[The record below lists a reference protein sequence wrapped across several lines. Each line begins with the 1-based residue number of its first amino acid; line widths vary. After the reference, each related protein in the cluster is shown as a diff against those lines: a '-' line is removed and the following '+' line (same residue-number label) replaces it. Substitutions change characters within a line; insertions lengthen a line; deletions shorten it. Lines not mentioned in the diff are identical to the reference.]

1 MSLLFEII
9 SSTSI
14 GLGLFLLG
22 LKSFTE
28 GLNHFVSIKFKHI
41 LINLKT
47 HPLLGVL
54 AGCIITGV
62 LQSSSATT
70 VILIG
75 FVQADLLTL
84 YQATPIIMGINI
96 GTTIT
101 SQLIA
106 FDIGRYS
113 FVLFLISILISL
125 ISKNKKNRHVS
136 EVLIGF
142 SLIFIGI
149 ELLTKGL
156 SPLKNIF
163 IFQQILEQFG
173 KTPLFGV
180 LIGFSAISILQS
192 SSTGIAILQTL
203 AESSSISIYSAISIM
218 LGMNVGTCVT
228 AIISSLPFSKLARQ
242 TALIH
247 LLFNVMGLVII
258 FPFINL
264 LCKISIDLSPFNL
277 SRQIANAHT
286 IFNVFTTLV
295 LLPFITV
302 FTDIAQLI
310 IKK

>member
-1 MSLLFEII
+1 MFLLLKII
-9 SSTSI
+9 SPTSI

-22 LKSFTE
+22 LKSFAE
-28 GLNHFVSIKFKHI
+28 GLNHLVSKKFKHM
-41 LINLKT
+41 LVNLKT

-54 AGCIITGV
+54 AGCIVTGI

-75 FVQADLLTL
+75 LVQANLLTL

-106 FDIGRYS
+106 FDIVKYS
-113 FVLFLISILISL
+113 FILFLTSVLISL
-125 ISKNKKNRHVS
+125 TSKNKKNRYIG
-136 EVLIGF
+136 EVLMGF

-156 SPLKNIF
+156 SPLKNISR
-163 IFQQILEQFG
+163 FQQILEQFG
-173 KTPLFGV
+173 KTPLLGV
-180 LIGFSAISILQS
+180 LMGFSAISILQS

-203 AESSSISIYSAISIM
+203 ASTGAISIRSAISMM

-228 AIISSLPFSKLARQ
+228 AIISSLPFGKSAKQ

-247 LLFNVMGLVII
+247 LFFNIAGLILI
-258 FPFINL
+258 FPFIDL
-264 LCKISIDLSPFNL
+264 LCKISINLSPFNL

-286 IFNVFTTLV
+286 IFNVFSTIV
-295 LLPFITV
+295 FLPFKTV
-302 FTDIAQLI
+302 FVDIAQLI